1 MLTTLQMMA
10 HSRNIAGIVLG
21 NRLIVECCL
30 QLIAIHI
37 LLHPYLSRNGA
48 RPPWGWGMETKL
60 ASS

>member
-1 MLTTLQMMA
+1 
-10 HSRNIAGIVLG
+10 
-21 NRLIVECCL
+21 VECCL